1 MFERSNTI
9 TQNKKWSRWIWYEC
23 IGKRISQYKWIMIK
37 YMYITSYIKRV
48 ILWKKIYTYYFK
60 HKKIFIYINKK

>member
-23 IGKRISQYKWIMIK
+23 IGIRISQYKWIMIK

-48 ILWKKIYTYYFK
+48 ILWKKIYI
-60 HKKIFIYINKK
+60 KKSEIFD

>member
-23 IGKRISQYKWIMIK
+23 IGERISQYKWIMIK

-48 ILWKKIYTYYFK
+48 ILWKKNMILF
-60 HKKIFIYINKK
+60 